1 MLQTKEDYYKLSH
14 DESLAALQ
22 TTFDGLKKQDI
33 AARQEL
39 YGKNTLKKINGK
51 SFIFKIFSQFR
62 ETLIILLMASAA
74 ISFYLQDYR
83 GATILGGI
91 LLLNVIIGYTQE
103 AKAERIMESLKKML
117 FPIAKVKRDG
127 KLIEEKAENLVP

>member
-1 MLQTKEDYYKLSH
+1 MPQTKEDYYKLSH
-14 DESLAALQ
+14 DESLSALQ

-33 AARQEL
+33 ATRQEL
-39 YGKNTLKKINGK
+39 YGKNTLKKIGGK
-51 SFIFKIFSQFR
+51 SLLFKIFSQFR
-62 ETLIILLMASAA
+62 ETLIILLMVSAA

-83 GATILGGI
+83 GATILGAI

-117 FPIAKVKRDG
+117 FPTAKVKRDG
-127 KLIEEKAENLVP
+127 KLIEDGAENLVP